1 MFGNAPRRDLHTA
14 AHGKN
19 PREIRKETEAM
30 YASARMLYV
39 NPGNLGE
46 AARELRAVENQPP
59 DLKDLNSVRKRVLR
73 NLSDTQVSAQSGA
86 VLPLPVFSG
95 SRQGGSAA
103 ADISLDNVS
112 DEYKGLINNYYR
124 SLDK

>member
-1 MFGNAPRRDLHTA
+1 
-14 AHGKN
+14 
-19 PREIRKETEAM
+19 M

-46 AARELRAVENQPP
+46 AAREMRAVEKQPP
-59 DLKDLNSVRKRVLR
+59 DLKDLNTVRKRVLR

-86 VLPLPVFSG
+86 ILPLPVASG

-103 ADISLDNVS
+103 ADINLDNVS